1 MEVGVGGGEGRWAS
15 MLTEQASDTEFRSPA
30 PMSKPLWTW
39 GPVITVLRQDGPTG
53 GSCWC
58 VPGSGRALSQGGG
71 GESGSC
77 SSRVPVSSL
86 CVHSKLERS

>member
-58 VPGSGRALSQGGG
+58 VPGFGRALSQGGG
-71 GESGSC
+71 
-77 SSRVPVSSL
+77 RVDLVRAGCRCPASVYTVS
-86 CVHSKLERS
+86 